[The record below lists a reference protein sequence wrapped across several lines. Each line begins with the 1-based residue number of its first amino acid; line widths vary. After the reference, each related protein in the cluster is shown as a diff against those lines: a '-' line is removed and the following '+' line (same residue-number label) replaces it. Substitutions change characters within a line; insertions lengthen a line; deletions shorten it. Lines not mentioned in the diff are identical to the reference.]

1 MESAN
6 SVNRM
11 NEPLSE
17 RQETLLALI
26 VHEYIEAAEP
36 VGSVNLVSKY
46 VLDVSP
52 ATVRNEMAA
61 LTEAGLLRQPHT
73 SAGRV
78 PTEEGYR
85 YFVRRLLGETELPV
99 NEKRLISHQFHQ
111 ARPEVDEWLRLAASV
126 LAHHSQA
133 ASLVTAPRPERA
145 VFKHL
150 ELISTK
156 VNQVLLVLV
165 LQGGEV
171 RQQVLA
177 SEETFDQPH
186 LSQIADQITRAC
198 LGLGSQGVS
207 AQASRMS
214 SLTQDITR
222 LVADLLRSKDDLAAG
237 GIFQDGVSNVLNQP
251 EFASASNARTALR
264 LLEEHGFLE
273 EIVGKALSPTIGG
286 VQVVIGGEGA
296 WSELRDWS
304 MILARYGAPGFAIGT
319 LGVVGPTR
327 MAYGHTIS
335 AVRYVADVMSDL
347 VLENYSS

>member
-1 MESAN
+1 
-6 SVNRM
+6 
-11 NEPLSE
+11 
-17 RQETLLALI
+17 
-26 VHEYIEAAEP
+26 
-36 VGSVNLVSKY
+36 
-46 VLDVSP
+46 
-52 ATVRNEMAA
+52 
-61 LTEAGLLRQPHT
+61 
-73 SAGRV
+73 
-78 PTEEGYR
+78 
-85 YFVRRLLGETELPV
+85 
-99 NEKRLISHQFHQ
+99 
-111 ARPEVDEWLRLAASV
+111 
-126 LAHHSQA
+126 
-133 ASLVTAPRPERA
+133 
-145 VFKHL
+145 
-150 ELISTK
+150 
-156 VNQVLLVLV
+156 
-165 LQGGEV
+165 
-171 RQQVLA
+171 
-177 SEETFDQPH
+177 
-186 LSQIADQITRAC
+186 
-198 LGLGSQGVS
+198 
-207 AQASRMS
+207 MS